1 VIAKSS
7 TSRPDGRGKIA
18 VLALLAIG
26 TLAFSLF
33 LNQPGHISVDE
44 SVYHLMTRSFAESG
58 SLALLNG
65 YEEFPSQELVL
76 LVARPHDGLLIP
88 QYPYLYPVLAAPFY
102 LALGYQGLFLLNA
115 FAFLGVV
122 WLCYGTCQ
130 LLFKDRDL
138 SLNACLVLVLAT
150 YAWEYSQAAWPHA
163 VSMLCIA
170 GAFYLTV
177 SALQAAAVTRALA
190 LAFAA
195 GLVVGFGTGVR
206 MEVIFTAPALVLPF
220 LFASPTRLWPSIAAG
235 LGTLP
240 GLAVLGATN
249 YVKFGTFSPFSYGSK
264 PAGSASD
271 AASYLPVIVLGG
283 SVLLALWLLT
293 RPRIRSLVNAH
304 PWRFVAGLVAVA
316 AAALLV
322 PDVWAVL
329 SRLAHGVY
337 QLVVDLR
344 IRDLAILEG
353 ALSRGPG
360 GGMIYL
366 GALKKSLLQSCPYL
380 VVLLVVLLQLLRS
393 GKDAAALSLLL
404 LVPATFIALYG
415 YFAWHGGL
423 VLNLRYF
430 LPMLPFTSIL
440 AGYVWREIAGQ
451 SGPSPWGIRAGMLV
465 AGALFVA
472 GVIVAPLNGLSIA
485 VLEPVLLT
493 LPLVLG
499 GGLLLLLLAHAIS
512 PRHWRIALANASLA
526 GLVVSFVWAGTVA
539 FTYDYPRAWAI
550 RAARHALTNEI
561 AALVSPDSIAFV
573 WSATPLS
580 GLYELDR
587 VRLAQTT
594 RDNFKGFR
602 PLLDFHLEA
611 GRPIYGWFQPELWDE
626 MAENGHLAGL
636 RTIPL
641 HEAGG
646 MRFARIVEHAS
657 SVAEAGERAD

>member
-1 VIAKSS
+1 MSS
-7 TSRPDGRGKIA
+7 TSRPDSRGKIA
-18 VLALLAIG
+18 VLVLLAIG

-33 LNQPGHISVDE
+33 LNKPGHIIGDE

-65 YEEFPSQELVL
+65 YEEFPSQELVFP
-76 LVARPHDGLLIP
+76 VSRPHDGYLFP

-102 LALGYQGLFLLNA
+102 MALGYQGLFFLNA
-115 FAFLGVV
+115 IAFLGVV
-122 WLCYGTCQ
+122 WLCYGISQ
-130 LLFKDRDL
+130 LLFKDREL

-170 GAFYLTV
+170 GAFYLAV
-177 SALQAAAVTRALA
+177 SAVNAAAAARALA
-190 LAFAA
+190 LAFGA

-206 MEVIFTAPALVLPF
+206 MEVIFTAPVLILPF
-220 LFASPTRLWPSIAAG
+220 LFASPPRPWPAVAAG

-249 YVKFGTFSPFSYGSK
+249 HVKFGTLSPFSYGSK

-271 AASYLPVIVLGG
+271 AAAYLPLILVGG

-293 RPRIRSLVNAH
+293 RPRIRSLVNAY
-304 PWRFVAGLVAVA
+304 PWRFAAGLAAVAG
-316 AAALLV
+316 AALLV

-329 SRLAHGVY
+329 SRLALGAY

-360 GGMIYL
+360 GGMIYM

-380 VVLLVVLLQLLRS
+380 VVLLAVSLQLLRS
-393 GKDAAALSLLL
+393 GKDTAALSLLML
-404 LVPATFIALYG
+404 PPATFIAFFG
-415 YFAWHGGL
+415 YFAWHGGHA
-423 VLNLRYF
+423 LNLRYF

-440 AGYVWREIAGQ
+440 VCYVWRDISQ
-451 SGPSPWGIRAGMLV
+451 QCGPSPWGVRAGMLA
-465 AGALFVA
+465 AGALVVA
-472 GVIVAPLNGLSIA
+472 GVVVVPINGLSIA

-493 LPLVLG
+493 LPLVLA
-499 GGLLLLLLAHAIS
+499 GGLLLLLLTQAIS
-512 PRHWRIALANASLA
+512 PRGWRPKLANASLA
-526 GLVVSFVWAGTVA
+526 GLVVGFVWAGTVA

-550 RAARHALTNEI
+550 RAARHALSNEI
-561 AALVSPDSIAFV
+561 AALVTPDSIAFV
-573 WSATPLS
+573 WYATPLS

-594 RDNFKGFR
+594 WDQFEGFR

-611 GRPIYGWFQPELWDE
+611 GRPIYGWFQPELWE
-626 MAENGHLAGL
+626 EISENGHLAGL
-636 RTIPL
+636 RAIPL
-641 HEAGG
+641 HEAEGL
-646 MRFARIVEHAS
+646 RFARIVE
-657 SVAEAGERAD
+657 

>member
-1 VIAKSS
+1 
-7 TSRPDGRGKIA
+7 
-18 VLALLAIG
+18 LAIG

-33 LNQPGHISVDE
+33 LSEPGHIIGDE

-65 YEEFPSQELVL
+65 YEEFPSRELVFP
-76 LVARPHDGLLIP
+76 VARPHDGLLFS

-115 FAFLGVV
+115 IAFLGVV

-163 VSMLCIA
+163 VSMLCVA
-170 GAFYLTV
+170 AVLYLT
-177 SALQAAAVTRALA
+177 ALAMHTTVAARALA
-190 LAFAA
+190 LAFGA
-195 GLVVGFGTGVR
+195 GLVAGFGAGVR
-206 MEVIFTAPALVLPF
+206 IEVIFTAPVLVLPF
-220 LFASPTRLWPSIAAG
+220 LFASPPRFWPAVAAS

-249 YVKFGTFSPFSYGSK
+249 YVKFGTFSPFSYGTES
-264 PAGSASD
+264 AGSAQTV
-271 AASYLPVIVLGG
+271 AAYLPVIVLGG
-283 SVLLALWLLT
+283 SVLLALWLLS
-293 RPRIRSLVNAH
+293 RPRIRPLVNAH
-304 PWRFVAGLVAVA
+304 PWRCVAGLVAVA
-316 AAALLV
+316 AAALLL

-344 IRDLAILEG
+344 IRDVAILEG

-360 GGMIYL
+360 GGMIYM

-415 YFAWHGGL
+415 YFAWHGGHA
-423 VLNLRYF
+423 LNLRYF

-440 AGYVWREIAGQ
+440 ACYVWREIAGQ
-451 SGPSPWGIRAGMLV
+451 SGPAPWGIRAGMLV
-465 AGALFVA
+465 AGALVVA

-499 GGLLLLLLAHAIS
+499 GGLLLLLLGYAIS
-512 PRHWRIALANASLA
+512 PHQWRVALANASLA

-573 WSATPLS
+573 WYATPLS

-594 RDNFKGFR
+594 WDQFEGFR
-602 PLLDFHLEA
+602 PLLDYHLEA

-626 MAENGHLAGL
+626 MDENGHLAGL

-646 MRFARIVEHAS
+646 LRFARIVEHAS
-657 SVAEAGERAD
+657 SVAEAGEQAE

>member
-1 VIAKSS
+1 MTAKSS

-33 LNQPGHISVDE
+33 LSEPGHIIGDE

-65 YEEFPSQELVL
+65 YEEFPSRELVFP
-76 LVARPHDGLLIP
+76 VARPHDGLLFP

-115 FAFLGVV
+115 IAFLGVV
-122 WLCYGTCQ
+122 WLCYGICQ

-170 GAFYLTV
+170 SAFYLTV
-177 SALQAAAVTRALA
+177 SALQAAAVARALA

-206 MEVIFTAPALVLPF
+206 MEVIFTAPVLVLPF
-220 LFASPTRLWPSIAAG
+220 LFASPMRLWPSVAAG

-249 YVKFGTFSPFSYGSK
+249 SVKFGTFSPFSYGSK
-264 PAGSASD
+264 PAGSAAD
-271 AASYLPVIVLGG
+271 AAAYLPVVVLGG
-283 SVLLALWLLT
+283 LVLLALWLLT

-304 PWRFVAGLVAVA
+304 PWRFVAGLVVVA
-316 AAALLV
+316 AAALLL

-360 GGMIYL
+360 GGMIYM

-393 GKDAAALSLLL
+393 GKDAAALSSPCSLSSAVNSCSWRTVSIIERSAALIGVDEASAIPKSIGSRSPIL
-404 LVPATFIALYG
+404 NSVARILPPVLAGSIANTSSRLDHSSKGSVSGGSSCRSSLIRVAAPRISLRFSFANTPSIIRKYFSATIRSRPVDRPRTISKISSANS
-415 YFAWHGGL
+415 
-423 VLNLRYF
+423 NLR
-430 LPMLPFTSIL
+430 
-440 AGYVWREIAGQ
+440 
-451 SGPSPWGIRAGMLV
+451 
-465 AGALFVA
+465 
-472 GVIVAPLNGLSIA
+472 N
-485 VLEPVLLT
+485 
-493 LPLVLG
+493 
-499 GGLLLLLLAHAIS
+499 
-512 PRHWRIALANASLA
+512 
-526 GLVVSFVWAGTVA
+526 
-539 FTYDYPRAWAI
+539 
-550 RAARHALTNEI
+550 
-561 AALVSPDSIAFV
+561 
-573 WSATPLS
+573 
-580 GLYELDR
+580 
-587 VRLAQTT
+587 
-594 RDNFKGFR
+594 
-602 PLLDFHLEA
+602 
-611 GRPIYGWFQPELWDE
+611 
-626 MAENGHLAGL
+626 
-636 RTIPL
+636 
-641 HEAGG
+641 
-646 MRFARIVEHAS
+646 
-657 SVAEAGERAD
+657 